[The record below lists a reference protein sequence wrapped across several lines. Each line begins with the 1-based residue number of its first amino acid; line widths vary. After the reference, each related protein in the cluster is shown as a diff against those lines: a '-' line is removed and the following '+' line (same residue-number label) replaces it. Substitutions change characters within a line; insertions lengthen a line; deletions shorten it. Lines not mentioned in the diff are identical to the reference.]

1 MSIIRYAL
9 SDSAVV
15 FNNQVNEIR
24 IRKGVWNYEEAI
36 LSLEAESEAV
46 KDLVL
51 PSSAIWMLE
60 RQWILMSICKN
71 TVFLQPKRKE
81 Y

>member
-24 IRKGVWNYEEAI
+24 IRKVYGI
-36 LSLEAESEAV
+36 MRKQFFPLKQKV
-46 KDLVL
+46 KPSRIWFL
-51 PSSAIWMLE
+51 PPSAIWMLE